1 MTSAD
6 QHDGQDGHDGH
17 QGHNHGNHA
26 GYYSRRAEAIQALL
40 IEKGICTL
48 DDILRMADQID
59 SRTPEDG
66 ARIVARAWVD
76 PEYKQ
81 RLLADP
87 VSAIQELGYDLPE
100 TAPRLRVLENTETVH
115 HLGVCTLCSCFPR
128 AVIGRPPD
136 WYKGLAY
143 RSRVVVDPRGVMRE
157 FNTELAESVEVRVMD
172 SSADMRYLV
181 LPKRPDGSEG
191 MSEEELASLVTL
203 ESMIGVTHAKSPS
216 AAARQA

>member
-1 MTSAD
+1 MSSAD
-6 QHDGQDGHDGH
+6 QHDGQDGHDWH
-17 QGHNHGNHA
+17 QGHSHGNHA

-87 VSAIQELGYDLPE
+87 VSAI
-100 TAPRLRVLENTETVH
+100 
-115 HLGVCTLCSCFPR
+115 
-128 AVIGRPPD
+128 
-136 WYKGLAY
+136 
-143 RSRVVVDPRGVMRE
+143 
-157 FNTELAESVEVRVMD
+157 
-172 SSADMRYLV
+172 
-181 LPKRPDGSEG
+181 
-191 MSEEELASLVTL
+191 
-203 ESMIGVTHAKSPS
+203 
-216 AAARQA
+216 

>member
-1 MTSAD
+1 MSSN
-6 QHDGQDGHDGH
+6 HEHE
-17 QGHNHGNHA
+17 GHNHGGNA

-40 IEKGICTL
+40 IEKGICTM

-59 SRTPEDG
+59 GRTPEDG
-66 ARIVARAWVD
+66 ARIVAKAWVD
-76 PEYKQ
+76 PEYKK

-87 VSAIQELGYDLPE
+87 IAAIEELGYTLPE
-100 TAPRLRVLENTETVH
+100 TAPRLRVLENTDKVH

-143 RSRVVVDPRGVMRE
+143 RSRVVVDPRAVMRE
-157 FNTELAESVEVRVMD
+157 FGTELEESVEVRVMD

-181 LPKRPDGSEG
+181 LPRRPQGTEG
-191 MSEEELASLVTL
+191 MSEEELAKLVTL
-203 ESMIGVTHAKSPS
+203 DSMIGVAHAKSPS
-216 AAARQA
+216 PAARAG